1 MSVVDEL
8 LSGSTE
14 EERKRFPISTS
25 VVDEI
30 LSPANAPK
38 ISIRDETI
46 IPKST
51 AAGGASALTAL
62 KAGVP
67 TDKQAAIKI
76 FAQARG
82 IPESRYRVVGDEIVY
97 QANDG
102 QYYKEIPS
110 IFTKPMT
117 AAGYYAPDVL
127 EATPDIVAGIATSP
141 MLLTGPAGVAGSAA
155 ITGGVAAGTNA
166 VRQAIAGLLGDQ
178 EFSGSDVATQGL
190 ISGGMQVLPFG
201 VGKYIERNI
210 AKDIGKVNTK
220 EVADLTQKA
229 KDLGIQLTPAELTN
243 LPSLKSQQKVLG
255 NIVESADTL
264 GDFYLKRYKEQ
275 IQPEVN
281 KFLSKISKVDDPMT
295 AGYRGQSALKDRLV
309 ELEKAREEGSA
320 PLYRAAFERSVP
332 VDVAPI
338 VKDIDA
344 MLKIA
349 KGNELKALQRIK
361 ANLYREKPS
370 FNAQGDE
377 VMVKAF
383 EDRLPAL
390 QRAKFDID
398 QMFKEESFSSM
409 DKVIQSEVT
418 NIKNRLVQSMG
429 KDNPMYLEANKAF
442 EELSQPL
449 NIFAESRAGQSLTAI
464 SKDNL
469 NDLANRLFDSGR
481 ASPQTIRYT
490 RKQIQAVSPEAWN
503 DVTRA
508 YLQTQWEKAMK
519 PRIGSKE
526 PRIDAGAD
534 WKAMILGD
542 SKSQKALLEALGAQQ
557 FQALNNLAQV
567 LEAAARVKKLGSD
580 TAFNQRAL
588 KEMEDNA
595 PSALAAFARVT
606 GGVISPQKYGQF
618 FRDWATERAFANN
631 AEQLA
636 NVITSKDGMNRLR
649 ELRKMSPTTPKFI
662 SGLAQLAADY
672 GMIGSTLQE
681 D

>member
-30 LSPANAPK
+30 LSPATAPK

-110 IFTKPMT
+110 VFTKPMT

-127 EATPDIVAGIATSP
+127 EAAPDIAAGIATSP
-141 MLLTGPAGVAGSAA
+141 MLLTGPLGVAGSAA

-166 VRQAIAGLLGDQ
+166 IRQSLAGLLGDQ
-178 EFSGSDVATQGL
+178 EFSGADVTKQGL
-190 ISGGMQVLPFG
+190 ISGGMQLLPFG
-201 VGKYIERNI
+201 VGKFLEKNL
-210 AKDIGKVNTK
+210 AKDIGKISTT

-275 IQPEVN
+275 VQPAVN
-281 KFLSKISKVDDPMT
+281 KFLSSVSKVDDPMT
-295 AGYRGQSALKDRLV
+295 AGYRGQQALKDRIV
-309 ELEKAREEGSA
+309 QLEQAREEGSA

-409 DKVIQSEVT
+409 DKVIQGEVT

-449 NIFAESRAGQSLTAI
+449 NIFAERRAGQSLTAV

-469 NDLANRLFDSGR
+469 NDLANRLFNN
-481 ASPQTIRYT
+481 ASPQTVRYT
-490 RKQIQAVSPEAWN
+490 RQQIQAVSPEAWN

-519 PRIGSKE
+519 PRIGAKE

-534 WKAMILGD
+534 WKTMLMGD
-542 SKSQKALLEALGAQQ
+542 SKSQKALLEALGPQQ
-557 FQALNNLAQV
+557 FQALSNLTQV
-567 LEAAARVKKLGSD
+567 LEAAGRVKKLGSD

-595 PSALAAFARVT
+595 PSALAAFAKVT
-606 GGVISPQKYGQF
+606 GGILTPQKYGQF
-618 FRDWATERAFANN
+618 FRDWATERAFTNN

>member
-30 LSPANAPK
+30 LSPATAPK

-110 IFTKPMT
+110 VFTKPMT

-127 EATPDIVAGIATSP
+127 EAAPDIAAGIATSP
-141 MLLTGPAGVAGSAA
+141 MLLAGPAGVAGSAL

-166 VRQAIAGLLGDQ
+166 LRQSIAGLLGDQ
-178 EFSGSDVATQGL
+178 EFSGADVAKQGL
-190 ISGGMQVLPFG
+190 ISGGMQVIPFG
-201 VGKYIERNI
+201 VGKYLERNI

-275 IQPEVN
+275 VQPAVN
-281 KFLSKISKVDDPMT
+281 KFLSSISKVDDPMT
-295 AGYRGQSALKDRLV
+295 AGYRGQQALKDRIV
-309 ELEKAREEGSA
+309 QLEQAREEGSA

-349 KGNELKALQRIK
+349 KGDELKALQRIK
-361 ANLYREKPS
+361 NNLYREKPS

-377 VMVKAF
+377 VMVKTF

-398 QMFKEESFSSM
+398 KMFKEESFSSM

-449 NIFAESRAGQSLTAI
+449 NIFAERRAGQSLTAV

-469 NDLANRLFDSGR
+469 NDLANRLFNN
-481 ASPQTIRYT
+481 ASPQTVRYT
-490 RKQIQAVSPEAWN
+490 RQQIQAVSPEAWN

-519 PRIGSKE
+519 PRIGAKE

-534 WKAMILGD
+534 WKVMLMGD
-542 SKSQKALLEALGAQQ
+542 SKSQKALLEALGPQQ
-557 FQALNNLAQV
+557 FQALSNLTQV
-567 LEAAARVKKLGSD
+567 LEAAGRVKKLGSD

-595 PSALAAFARVT
+595 PSALAAFAKVT
-606 GGVISPQKYGQF
+606 GGVLTPQKYGQF
-618 FRDWATERAFANN
+618 FRDWATERAFTNN

>member
-76 FAQARG
+76 FAEARG

-110 IFTKPMT
+110 VFTKPMT

-127 EATPDIVAGIATSP
+127 EAAPDIAAGIATSP
-141 MLLTGPAGVAGSAA
+141 MLLAGPAGVAGSAL

-166 VRQAIAGLLGDQ
+166 LRQGIAGLLGDQ
-178 EFSGSDVATQGL
+178 EFSGADVAKQGL

-201 VGKYIERNI
+201 VGKYLERNI

-264 GDFYLKRYKEQ
+264 GDFYLQRYKEQ
-275 IQPEVN
+275 VQPAVN
-281 KFLSKISKVDDPMT
+281 KFLSSVSKVDDPMT
-295 AGYRGQSALKDRLV
+295 AGFRGQKALKDRV
-309 ELEKAREEGSA
+309 VQLEQAREEGSA

-349 KGNELKALQRIK
+349 KGDELKALQRIK
-361 ANLYREKPS
+361 NNLYREKPS

-377 VMVKAF
+377 VMVKTF

-398 QMFKEESFSSM
+398 KMFKEESFSSM
-409 DKVIQSEVT
+409 DNVIQGEVT
-418 NIKNRLVQSMG
+418 NIKNRLIQSMG

-449 NIFAESRAGQSLTAI
+449 NAFAERRAGQSLTAV

-469 NDLANRLFDSGR
+469 NDLATRLFNN
-481 ASPQTIRYT
+481 ASPQTVRYT
-490 RKQIQAVSPEAWN
+490 RQQIQAVSPEAWN

-519 PRIGSKE
+519 PRIGAKE

-534 WKAMILGD
+534 WKTMILGD

-557 FQALNNLAQV
+557 FQALNNLTQV
-567 LEAAARVKKLGSD
+567 LEAAGRVKKLGSD

-606 GGVISPQKYGQF
+606 GGVLTPQKYGQF
-618 FRDWATERAFANN
+618 FRDWATERAFTNN

>member
-30 LSPANAPK
+30 LSPATAPK

-110 IFTKPMT
+110 VFTKPMT

-127 EATPDIVAGIATSP
+127 EAAPDIAAGIATSP
-141 MLLTGPAGVAGSAA
+141 MLLTGPLGVAGSAA

-166 VRQAIAGLLGDQ
+166 IRQSLAGLLGDQ
-178 EFSGSDVATQGL
+178 EFSGADVTKQGL
-190 ISGGMQVLPFG
+190 ISGGMQLLPFG
-201 VGKYIERNI
+201 VGKFLEKNL
-210 AKDIGKVNTK
+210 AKDIGKISTT

-275 IQPEVN
+275 VQPAVN
-281 KFLSKISKVDDPMT
+281 KFLSSVSKVDDPMT
-295 AGYRGQSALKDRLV
+295 AGYRGQQALKDRIV
-309 ELEKAREEGSA
+309 QLEQAREEGSA

-349 KGNELKALQRIK
+349 KGDELKALQRIK
-361 ANLYREKPS
+361 NNLYREKPS

-377 VMVKAF
+377 VMVKTF

-398 QMFKEESFSSM
+398 KMFKEESFSSM
-409 DKVIQSEVT
+409 DKVIQGEVT

-429 KDNPMYLEANKAF
+429 KDNPMYLEANARF

-449 NIFAESRAGQSLTAI
+449 NIFAERRAGQSLTTV

-469 NDLANRLFDSGR
+469 NDLANRLFNN
-481 ASPQTIRYT
+481 ASPQTVRYT
-490 RKQIQAVSPEAWN
+490 KQQIQAVRPEAWN

-519 PRIGSKE
+519 PRIGAKE

-534 WKAMILGD
+534 WKTMLMGD

-557 FQALNNLAQV
+557 FQALSNLTQV
-567 LEAAARVKKLGSD
+567 LEAAGRVKKLGSD

-595 PSALAAFARVT
+595 PSALAAFAKVT
-606 GGVISPQKYGQF
+606 GGILTPQKYGQF
-618 FRDWATERAFANN
+618 FRDWATERAFTNN

>member
-30 LSPANAPK
+30 LSPATAPK
-38 ISIRDETI
+38 IFIRDETI

-127 EATPDIVAGIATSP
+127 EAAPDIAAGIVTSP
-141 MLLTGPAGVAGSAA
+141 MLLTGPLGVAGSAA

-166 VRQAIAGLLGDQ
+166 IRQSLAGLLGDQ
-178 EFSGSDVATQGL
+178 EFSGADVTKQGL
-190 ISGGMQVLPFG
+190 ISGGMQLLPFG
-201 VGKYIERNI
+201 VGKFLEKNL
-210 AKDIGKVNTK
+210 AKDIGKISTT

-275 IQPEVN
+275 VQPAVN
-281 KFLSKISKVDDPMT
+281 KFLSSISKVDDPMT
-295 AGYRGQSALKDRLV
+295 AGYRGQQALKDRIV
-309 ELEKAREEGSA
+309 QLEQAREEGSA

-349 KGNELKALQRIK
+349 KGDELKALQRIK
-361 ANLYREKPS
+361 NNLYREKPS

-377 VMVKAF
+377 VMVKTF

-398 QMFKEESFSSM
+398 KMFKEESFSSM
-409 DKVIQSEVT
+409 DKVIQGEVT

-429 KDNPMYLEANKAF
+429 KDNPMYLEANARF

-449 NIFAESRAGQSLTAI
+449 NIFAERRAGQSLTAV

-469 NDLANRLFDSGR
+469 NDLANRLFNN
-481 ASPQTIRYT
+481 ASPQTVRYT
-490 RKQIQAVSPEAWN
+490 RQQIQAVSPEAWN

-519 PRIGSKE
+519 PRIGAKE

-534 WKAMILGD
+534 WKTMLMGD

-557 FQALNNLAQV
+557 FQALSNLTQV
-567 LEAAARVKKLGSD
+567 LEAAGRVKKLGSD

-595 PSALAAFARVT
+595 PSALAAFAKVT
-606 GGVISPQKYGQF
+606 GGILTPQKYGQF
-618 FRDWATERAFANN
+618 FRDWATERAFTNN

>member
-30 LSPANAPK
+30 LSPATAPK

-76 FAQARG
+76 FAEARG

-110 IFTKPMT
+110 VFTKPMT

-141 MLLTGPAGVAGSAA
+141 MLLAGPLGVAGSAA

-166 VRQAIAGLLGDQ
+166 IRQSLAGLLGDQ
-178 EFSGSDVATQGL
+178 EFSGTDVAKQGL

-201 VGKYIERNI
+201 VGKYLERNI
-210 AKDIGKVNTK
+210 AKDIGKVSST

-264 GDFYLKRYKEQ
+264 GDFYLQRYKEQ
-275 IQPEVN
+275 VQPAVN
-281 KFLSKISKVDDPMT
+281 KFLSSISKVDDPMT
-295 AGYRGQSALKDRLV
+295 AGYRGQQALKDRV
-309 ELEKAREEGSA
+309 VQLEKAREEGSE

-332 VDVAPI
+332 VDVSSI

-349 KGNELKALQRIK
+349 KGDELKALQRIK
-361 ANLYREKPS
+361 NNLYREKPS

-377 VMVKAF
+377 VMVKTF

-398 QMFKEESFSSM
+398 KMFKEESFSSM
-409 DKVIQSEVT
+409 DKVIQGEVT

-449 NIFAESRAGQSLTAI
+449 NIFAERRAGQSLTAV

-469 NDLANRLFDSGR
+469 NDLANRLFNN
-481 ASPQTIRYT
+481 ASPQTVRYT
-490 RKQIQAVSPEAWN
+490 RQQIQAVSPEAWN

-519 PRIGSKE
+519 PRIGAKE

-534 WKAMILGD
+534 WKTMLMGD

-557 FQALNNLAQV
+557 FQALSNLTQV
-567 LEAAARVKKLGSD
+567 LEAAGRVKKLGSD

-595 PSALAAFARVT
+595 PSALAAFAKVT
-606 GGVISPQKYGQF
+606 GGILTPQKYGQF
-618 FRDWATERAFANN
+618 FRDWATERAFTNN

>member
-25 VVDEI
+25 IVDEI

-51 AAGGASALTAL
+51 AAGGATALTAL

-76 FAQARG
+76 FAEARG

-110 IFTKPMT
+110 VFTKPMT

-127 EATPDIVAGIATSP
+127 EAAPDIAAGIATSP
-141 MLLTGPAGVAGSAA
+141 MLLAGPAGVATSAG
-155 ITGGVAAGTNA
+155 ITGAVAAGSNA
-166 VRQAIAGLLGDQ
+166 ARQYLAGLLGDQ
-178 EFSGSDVATQGL
+178 EFSGADVAKQGL

-201 VGKYIERNI
+201 VGKYLERNI

-229 KDLGIQLTPAELTN
+229 KNLGIQLTPAELTN

-264 GDFYLKRYKEQ
+264 GDFYLQRYKEQ
-275 IQPEVN
+275 VQPAVN
-281 KFLSKISKVDDPMT
+281 KFLSTISKVDDPMT
-295 AGYRGQSALKDRLV
+295 AGYRGQSALKDRV
-309 ELEKAREEGSA
+309 VQLEQAREEGSA

-338 VKDIDA
+338 IKDIDA

-429 KDNPMYLEANKAF
+429 KDNPMYLEANARF

-449 NIFAESRAGQSLTAI
+449 NIFAERRAGQSLTAV

-469 NDLANRLFDSGR
+469 NDLANRLFNN
-481 ASPQTIRYT
+481 ASPQTVRYT
-490 RKQIQAVSPEAWN
+490 RQQIQAVSPEAWN

-519 PRIGSKE
+519 PRIGAKE

-542 SKSQKALLEALGAQQ
+542 SKSQKALLEALGPQQ
-557 FQALNNLAQV
+557 FQALNNLTQV

-588 KEMEDNA
+588 KEMEENA
-595 PSALAAFARVT
+595 PSALAAFAQVT
-606 GGVISPQKYGQF
+606 GSAITPLKYGEF
-618 FRDWATERAFANN
+618 FKNWATARAFSAN

>member
-76 FAQARG
+76 FAEARG

-110 IFTKPMT
+110 VFTKPMT

-141 MLLTGPAGVAGSAA
+141 MLLAGPAGVAGSAL

-166 VRQAIAGLLGDQ
+166 LRQSIAGLLSDQ

-190 ISGGMQVLPFG
+190 ISGGMQLLPFG
-201 VGKYIERNI
+201 VGKILEKNL
-210 AKDIGKVNTK
+210 AKDIGKINTK

-264 GDFYLKRYKEQ
+264 GDFYLQRYKEQ
-275 IQPEVN
+275 VQPAVN
-281 KFLSKISKVDDPMT
+281 KFLSTISKVDDPMT
-295 AGYRGQSALKDRLV
+295 AGYRGQKALKDRIV
-309 ELEKAREEGSA
+309 QLEQAREEGSA

-349 KGNELKALQRIK
+349 KGDELKALQRIK
-361 ANLYREKPS
+361 NNLYREKPS

-377 VMVKAF
+377 VMVKTF

-398 QMFKEESFSSM
+398 KMFKEESFSSM

-449 NIFAESRAGQSLTAI
+449 NIFAERRAGQSLTAV

-469 NDLANRLFDSGR
+469 NDLATRLFNN
-481 ASPQTIRYT
+481 ASPQTVRYT
-490 RKQIQAVSPEAWN
+490 RQQIQAVSPEAWN

-519 PRIGSKE
+519 PRIGAKE

-534 WKAMILGD
+534 WKSMILGD
-542 SKSQKALLEALGAQQ
+542 SKSQKALLEALGPQQ
-557 FQALNNLAQV
+557 FQALNNLTQV

-588 KEMEDNA
+588 KEMEENA
-595 PSALAAFARVT
+595 PSALAAFAQVT
-606 GGVISPQKYGQF
+606 GSAMTPLKYGEF
-618 FRDWATERAFANN
+618 FKNWATERAFSAN

>member
-25 VVDEI
+25 VVDEL
-30 LSPANAPK
+30 LSPATAPK

-76 FAQARG
+76 FAEARG

-127 EATPDIVAGIATSP
+127 EAAPDIAAGIATSP
-141 MLLTGPAGVAGSAA
+141 MLLAGPAGVAGSAL

-166 VRQAIAGLLGDQ
+166 LRQGIAGLLGDQ
-178 EFSGSDVATQGL
+178 EFSGTDVAKQGL
-190 ISGGMQVLPFG
+190 ISGGMQLLPFG
-201 VGKYIERNI
+201 VGKILEKNL
-210 AKDIGKVNTK
+210 AKDIGKINTK

-264 GDFYLKRYKEQ
+264 GDFYLQRYKEQ
-275 IQPEVN
+275 VQPAVN
-281 KFLSKISKVDDPMT
+281 KFLSTISKVDDPMT
-295 AGYRGQSALKDRLV
+295 AGYRGQKALKDRIV
-309 ELEKAREEGSA
+309 QLEQAREEGSA

-349 KGNELKALQRIK
+349 KGDELKALQRIK
-361 ANLYREKPS
+361 NNLYREKPS

-377 VMVKAF
+377 VMVKTF

-398 QMFKEESFSSM
+398 KMFKEESFSSM

-449 NIFAESRAGQSLTAI
+449 NIFAERRAGQSLTAV

-469 NDLANRLFDSGR
+469 NDLATRLFNN
-481 ASPQTIRYT
+481 ASPQTVRYT
-490 RKQIQAVSPEAWN
+490 RQQIQAVSPEAWN

-519 PRIGSKE
+519 PRIGAKE

-542 SKSQKALLEALGAQQ
+542 SKSQKALLEALGPQQ
-557 FQALNNLAQV
+557 FQALNNLTQV

-595 PSALAAFARVT
+595 PSALAAFAQVT
-606 GGVISPQKYGQF
+606 GSAMTPLKYGEF
-618 FRDWATERAFANN
+618 FKNWATERAFSAN

>member
-30 LSPANAPK
+30 LSPATAPK

-76 FAQARG
+76 FAEARG

-110 IFTKPMT
+110 VFTKPMT

-127 EATPDIVAGIATSP
+127 EAAPDIAAGIATSP
-141 MLLTGPAGVAGSAA
+141 MLLAGPAGVAGSAL

-166 VRQAIAGLLGDQ
+166 LRQSIAGLLGDQ
-178 EFSGSDVATQGL
+178 EFSGADVAKQGL
-190 ISGGMQVLPFG
+190 ISGGMQLLPYG
-201 VGKYIERNI
+201 VGKFLEKNL
-210 AKDIGKVNTK
+210 AKDIGKISTT

-275 IQPEVN
+275 VQPAVN
-281 KFLSKISKVDDPMT
+281 KFLSSISKVDDPMT
-295 AGYRGQSALKDRLV
+295 AGYRGQQALKDRIV
-309 ELEKAREEGSA
+309 QLEQAREEGSA

-349 KGNELKALQRIK
+349 KGDELKALQRIK
-361 ANLYREKPS
+361 NNLYREKPS

-377 VMVKAF
+377 VMVKTF

-398 QMFKEESFSSM
+398 KMFKEESFSSM

-449 NIFAESRAGQSLTAI
+449 NIFAERRAGQSLTAV

-469 NDLANRLFDSGR
+469 NDLANRLFNN
-481 ASPQTIRYT
+481 ASPQTVRYT
-490 RKQIQAVSPEAWN
+490 RQQIQAVSPEAWN

-519 PRIGSKE
+519 PRIGAKE

-542 SKSQKALLEALGAQQ
+542 SKSQKALLEALGPQQ
-557 FQALNNLAQV
+557 FQALNNLTQV

-588 KEMEDNA
+588 KEMEENA
-595 PSALAAFARVT
+595 PSALAAFAQVT
-606 GGVISPQKYGQF
+606 GSAMTPLKYGEF
-618 FRDWATERAFANN
+618 FKNWATERAFSAN

>member
-25 VVDEI
+25 IVDEI

-38 ISIRDETI
+38 ISIRDATI

-67 TDKQAAIKI
+67 TDQKAAIKI
-76 FAQARG
+76 FAEARG

-110 IFTKPMT
+110 VFTKPMT

-127 EATPDIVAGIATSP
+127 EAAPDIAAGIATSP
-141 MLLTGPAGVAGSAA
+141 MLLAGPAGVAGSAG
-155 ITGGVAAGTNA
+155 ITGAVAAGTNA
-166 VRQAIAGLLGDQ
+166 LRQGIAGLLGDQ
-178 EFSGSDVATQGL
+178 EFSGADVAKQGL

-201 VGKYIERNI
+201 VGKYLERNI

-220 EVADLTQKA
+220 EVIDLTQKA
-229 KDLGIQLTPAELTN
+229 KNLGIQLTPAELTN

-264 GDFYLKRYKEQ
+264 GDFYLQRYKEQ
-275 IQPEVN
+275 VQPAVN

-295 AGYRGQSALKDRLV
+295 AGYRGQQALKDRV
-309 ELEKAREEGSA
+309 VQLEKAREEGSA

-349 KGNELKALQRIK
+349 KGDELKALQRIK
-361 ANLYREKPS
+361 SNLYREKPS

-398 QMFKEESFSSM
+398 KMFKEESFSSM
-409 DKVIQSEVT
+409 DNVIQGEVT
-418 NIKNRLVQSMG
+418 NIKNRLIQSMG

-442 EELSQPL
+442 EELSKPL
-449 NIFAESRAGQSLTAI
+449 NDFAERRAGQSLTAI

-469 NDLANRLFDSGR
+469 NDLATRLFNN
-481 ASPQTIRYT
+481 ASPQTVRYT
-490 RKQIQAVSPEAWN
+490 RQQIQAVSPEAWN

-519 PRIGSKE
+519 PRIGAKE

-534 WKAMILGD
+534 WKVMLMGD

-557 FQALNNLAQV
+557 FQALSNLTQV
-567 LEAAARVKKLGSD
+567 LEAAGRVKKLGSD

-595 PSALAAFARVT
+595 PSALAAFAKVT
-606 GGVISPQKYGQF
+606 GGVLTPQKYGQF
-618 FRDWATERAFANN
+618 FRDWATERAFTNN

>member
-8 LSGSTE
+8 LSGSTD
-14 EERKRFPISTS
+14 EERKRFPLSTS

-46 IPKST
+46 IPRST
-51 AAGGASALTAL
+51 AAGGAGALTAL

-76 FAQARG
+76 FAEARG
-82 IPESRYRVVGDEIVY
+82 IPENRYRVVGDDIVY

-110 IFTKPMT
+110 VFTKPMT
-117 AAGYYAPDVL
+117 AAAYYAPDVL
-127 EATPDIVAGIATSP
+127 EAAPDIAAGIATSP
-141 MLLTGPAGVAGSAA
+141 MLMAGPLGVAGSTA
-155 ITGGVAAGTNA
+155 ITGSVAATSNA
-166 VRQAIAGLLGDQ
+166 ARQYLAGLLGDQ
-178 EFSGSDVATQGL
+178 EFSGADVAKQGL

-201 VGKYIERNI
+201 VGKYLERNI

-229 KDLGIQLTPAELTN
+229 KDLGIQLTPAEMTN

-264 GDFYLKRYKEQ
+264 GDFYLNRYKDQ
-275 IQPEVN
+275 VQPAVN
-281 KFLSKISKVDDPMT
+281 KFLTSISKVDDPMT
-295 AGYRGQSALKDRLV
+295 AGFRGQKALKDRV
-309 ELEKAREEGSA
+309 VQLEQAREEGSA

-349 KGNELKALQRIK
+349 KGDELKTLQRIK
-361 ANLYREKPS
+361 NNLYREKPS
-370 FNAQGDE
+370 FDAQGNE
-377 VMVKAF
+377 TMVKTF

-398 QMFKEESFSSM
+398 KMIKDESFSSM
-409 DKVIQSEVT
+409 DKVIKSEVT
-418 NIKNRLVQSMG
+418 NIQDRLIQAMG
-429 KDNPMYLEANKAF
+429 KDNPMYLEANARF
-442 EELSQPL
+442 QELSQPL
-449 NIFAESRAGQSLTAI
+449 NIFAERRAGQSLTAV

-469 NDLANRLFDSGR
+469 NDLANRLFNN
-481 ASPQTIRYT
+481 ASPQTVRYT
-490 RKQIQAVSPEAWN
+490 RQQIQAVSPEAWN

-519 PRIGSKE
+519 PRMGAKE

-534 WKAMILGD
+534 WKTMLMGD
-542 SKSQKALLEALGAQQ
+542 TKSQKALLEALGPQQ
-557 FQALNNLAQV
+557 FQALSNLTQV
-567 LEAAARVKKLGSD
+567 LEAAGRVKKLGSD

-595 PSALAAFARVT
+595 PSALAAFAQVT
-606 GGVISPQKYGQF
+606 GGLLTPQKYGQF
-618 FRDWATERAFANN
+618 FRDWATERAFAKN

>member
-30 LSPANAPK
+30 LSSAIAPK

-110 IFTKPMT
+110 VFTKPMT

-127 EATPDIVAGIATSP
+127 EATPDIVTGIATSP
-141 MLLTGPAGVAGSAA
+141 MLLTGPLGVAGSAA

-178 EFSGSDVATQGL
+178 EFSGADVAKQGL

-201 VGKYIERNI
+201 VGKYLERNI

-229 KDLGIQLTPAELTN
+229 KALGIQLTPAELTN

-281 KFLSKISKVDDPMT
+281 KFLSKISRVDDPMT
-295 AGYRGQSALKDRLV
+295 AGYRGQQALKDRIV
-309 ELEKAREEGSA
+309 QLEQAREEGSA

-349 KGNELKALQRIK
+349 KGDELKALQRIK
-361 ANLYREKPS
+361 NNLYREKPS

-377 VMVKAF
+377 VMVKTF

-398 QMFKEESFSSM
+398 KMFKEESFSSM
-409 DKVIQSEVT
+409 DKVIQGEVT

-429 KDNPMYLEANKAF
+429 KDNPMYLEANARF
-442 EELSQPL
+442 EELSKPL
-449 NIFAESRAGQSLTAI
+449 NEFAERRAGQSLTAV

-469 NDLANRLFDSGR
+469 NDLANRLFNN
-481 ASPQTIRYT
+481 ASPQTVRYT
-490 RKQIQAVSPEAWN
+490 RQQIQAVSPEAWN

-519 PRIGSKE
+519 PRIGAKE

-534 WKAMILGD
+534 WKTMLMGD
-542 SKSQKALLEALGAQQ
+542 SKSQKALLEALGPQQ
-557 FQALNNLAQV
+557 FQALSNLTQV
-567 LEAAARVKKLGSD
+567 LEAAGRVKKLGSD

-595 PSALAAFARVT
+595 PSALAAFAKVT
-606 GGVISPQKYGQF
+606 GGILSPQKYGQF

>member
-76 FAQARG
+76 FAEARG

-110 IFTKPMT
+110 VFTKPMT
-117 AAGYYAPDVL
+117 AAGYYAPDVI
-127 EATPDIVAGIATSP
+127 EAAPDIAAGIVTSP
-141 MLLTGPAGVAGSAA
+141 MLLAGPAGVAGSAV

-166 VRQAIAGLLGDQ
+166 VRQAIAGLLGGQ
-178 EFSGSDVATQGL
+178 EFSGADVAKQGL

-201 VGKYIERNI
+201 VGKYLEKNL

-264 GDFYLKRYKEQ
+264 GDFYLQRYKEQ
-275 IQPEVN
+275 VQPAVN
-281 KFLSKISKVDDPMT
+281 NFLNKISKVDDPMT
-295 AGYRGQSALKDRLV
+295 AGYRGQQALKDRV
-309 ELEKAREEGSA
+309 VQLEKAREEGSA

-332 VDVAPI
+332 VDISSI

-349 KGNELKALQRIK
+349 KGDELKALQRIK
-361 ANLYREKPS
+361 NNLYREKPS

-377 VMVKAF
+377 VMVKTF

-398 QMFKEESFSSM
+398 KMFKEESFSSM
-409 DKVIQSEVT
+409 DNVIQGEVT

-449 NIFAESRAGQSLTAI
+449 NAFAERRAGQSLTAV

-469 NDLANRLFDSGR
+469 NDLATRLFNN

-490 RKQIQAVSPEAWN
+490 RQQIQAVSPEAWN

-519 PRIGSKE
+519 PRIGAKE

-534 WKAMILGD
+534 WKTMLLGD
-542 SKSQKALLEALGAQQ
+542 TNSQKSLLEALGPQQ
-557 FQALNNLAQV
+557 FQALSNLTQV
-567 LEAAARVKKLGSD
+567 LEAAGRVKKLGSD

-606 GGVISPQKYGQF
+606 GGVLTPQKYGQF
-618 FRDWATERAFANN
+618 FRDWATERAFSKN

>member
-30 LSPANAPK
+30 LSPATAPK

-110 IFTKPMT
+110 VFTKPMT

-127 EATPDIVAGIATSP
+127 EAAPDIAAGIVTSP
-141 MLLTGPAGVAGSAA
+141 MLLTGPLGVAGSAA

-178 EFSGSDVATQGL
+178 EFSGTDVAKQGL
-190 ISGGMQVLPFG
+190 ISGGMQVIPFG
-201 VGKYIERNI
+201 VGKYLERNI

-275 IQPEVN
+275 VQPAVN
-281 KFLSKISKVDDPMT
+281 KFLSSVSKVDDPMT
-295 AGYRGQSALKDRLV
+295 AGYRGQQALKDRIV
-309 ELEKAREEGSA
+309 QLEQAREEGSA

-349 KGNELKALQRIK
+349 KGDELKALQRIK
-361 ANLYREKPS
+361 NNLYREKPS

-377 VMVKAF
+377 VMVKTF

-398 QMFKEESFSSM
+398 KMFKEESFSSM

-449 NIFAESRAGQSLTAI
+449 NIFAERRAGQSLTAV

-469 NDLANRLFDSGR
+469 NDLANRLFNN
-481 ASPQTIRYT
+481 ASPQTVRYT
-490 RKQIQAVSPEAWN
+490 RQQIQAVSPEAWN

-519 PRIGSKE
+519 PRIGAKE

-534 WKAMILGD
+534 WKVMLMGD
-542 SKSQKALLEALGAQQ
+542 SKSQKALLEALGPQQ
-557 FQALNNLAQV
+557 FQALSNLTQV
-567 LEAAARVKKLGSD
+567 LEAAGRVKKLGSD

-595 PSALAAFARVT
+595 PSALAAFAKVT
-606 GGVISPQKYGQF
+606 GGVLTPQKYGQF
-618 FRDWATERAFANN
+618 FRDWATERAFTNN

>member
-30 LSPANAPK
+30 LSPATAPK

-110 IFTKPMT
+110 VFTKPMT

-127 EATPDIVAGIATSP
+127 EAAPDIAAGIATSP
-141 MLLTGPAGVAGSAA
+141 MLLTGPLGVAGSAA

-166 VRQAIAGLLGDQ
+166 IRQSLAGLLGDQ
-178 EFSGSDVATQGL
+178 EFSGADVATQGL

-201 VGKYIERNI
+201 VGKILEKNL
-210 AKDIGKVNTK
+210 AKDIGKINTK

-275 IQPEVN
+275 VQPAVN
-281 KFLSKISKVDDPMT
+281 KFLSSISKVDDPMT
-295 AGYRGQSALKDRLV
+295 AGYRGQSALKDRIV
-309 ELEKAREEGSA
+309 QLEQAREEGSA

-349 KGNELKALQRIK
+349 KGDELKALQRIK
-361 ANLYREKPS
+361 NNLYREKPS

-377 VMVKAF
+377 VMVKTF

-398 QMFKEESFSSM
+398 KMFKEESFSSM
-409 DKVIQSEVT
+409 DKVIQGEVT

-429 KDNPMYLEANKAF
+429 KDNPMYLEANARF

-449 NIFAESRAGQSLTAI
+449 NIFAERRAGQSLTAV

-469 NDLANRLFDSGR
+469 NDLANRLFNN
-481 ASPQTIRYT
+481 ASPQTVRYT
-490 RKQIQAVSPEAWN
+490 RQQIQAVSPEAWN

-519 PRIGSKE
+519 PRIGAKE

-534 WKAMILGD
+534 WKTMLMGD

-557 FQALNNLAQV
+557 FQALSNLTQV
-567 LEAAARVKKLGSD
+567 LEAAGRVKKLGSD

-595 PSALAAFARVT
+595 PSALAAFAKVT
-606 GGVISPQKYGQF
+606 GGILTPQKYGQF
-618 FRDWATERAFANN
+618 FRDWATERAFTNN

>member
-1 MSVVDEL
+1 
-8 LSGSTE
+8 
-14 EERKRFPISTS
+14 
-25 VVDEI
+25 
-30 LSPANAPK
+30 
-38 ISIRDETI
+38 
-46 IPKST
+46 
-51 AAGGASALTAL
+51 
-62 KAGVP
+62 
-67 TDKQAAIKI
+67 
-76 FAQARG
+76 
-82 IPESRYRVVGDEIVY
+82 
-97 QANDG
+97 
-102 QYYKEIPS
+102 
-110 IFTKPMT
+110 MT

-127 EATPDIVAGIATSP
+127 EAAPDIAAGIVTSP
-141 MLLTGPAGVAGSAA
+141 MLLTGPLGVAGSAA

-178 EFSGSDVATQGL
+178 EFSGTDVAKQGL
-190 ISGGMQVLPFG
+190 ISGGMQVIPFG
-201 VGKYIERNI
+201 VGKYLERNI

-275 IQPEVN
+275 VQPAVN
-281 KFLSKISKVDDPMT
+281 KFLSSVSKVDDPMT
-295 AGYRGQSALKDRLV
+295 AGYRGQQALKDRIV
-309 ELEKAREEGSA
+309 QLEQAREEGSA

-349 KGNELKALQRIK
+349 KGDELKALQRIK
-361 ANLYREKPS
+361 NNLYREKPS

-377 VMVKAF
+377 VMVKTF

-398 QMFKEESFSSM
+398 KMFKEESFSSM

-449 NIFAESRAGQSLTAI
+449 NIFAERRAGQSLTAV

-469 NDLANRLFDSGR
+469 NDLANRLFNN
-481 ASPQTIRYT
+481 ASPQTVRYT
-490 RKQIQAVSPEAWN
+490 RQQIQAVSPEAWN

-519 PRIGSKE
+519 PRIGAKE

-534 WKAMILGD
+534 WKVMLMGD
-542 SKSQKALLEALGAQQ
+542 SKSQKALLEALGPQQ
-557 FQALNNLAQV
+557 FQALSNLTQV
-567 LEAAARVKKLGSD
+567 LEAAGRVKKLGSD

-595 PSALAAFARVT
+595 PSALAAFAKVT
-606 GGVISPQKYGQF
+606 GGVLTPQKYGQF
-618 FRDWATERAFANN
+618 FRDWATERAFTNN

>member
-51 AAGGASALTAL
+51 AAGGAGALTAL

-76 FAQARG
+76 FAEARG

-127 EATPDIVAGIATSP
+127 EAAPDIAAGIATSP
-141 MLLTGPAGVAGSAA
+141 MLLAGPVGVAGSTL

-166 VRQAIAGLLGDQ
+166 LRQGIAGLLGDQ
-178 EFSGSDVATQGL
+178 EFSGTDVAKQGL
-190 ISGGMQVLPFG
+190 ISGGMQLLPFG

-349 KGNELKALQRIK
+349 KGDELKALQRIK
-361 ANLYREKPS
+361 NNLYREKPS

-398 QMFKEESFSSM
+398 KMFKEESFSSM
-409 DKVIQSEVT
+409 DKVIQGEVT

-429 KDNPMYLEANKAF
+429 KDNPMYLEANARF

-449 NIFAESRAGQSLTAI
+449 NIFAERRAGQSLTAV

-469 NDLANRLFDSGR
+469 NDLANRLFNN
-481 ASPQTIRYT
+481 ASPQTVRYT
-490 RKQIQAVSPEAWN
+490 RQQIQAVSPEAWN

-519 PRIGSKE
+519 PRIGAKE

-557 FQALNNLAQV
+557 FQALNNLTAV

-588 KEMEDNA
+588 KEMEENA
-595 PSALAAFARVT
+595 PSALAAFAQVT
-606 GGVISPQKYGQF
+606 GSAMTPLKYGEF
-618 FRDWATERAFANN
+618 FKNWATERAFSAN

>member
-30 LSPANAPK
+30 LSPATAPK

-110 IFTKPMT
+110 VFTKPMT

-127 EATPDIVAGIATSP
+127 EAAPDVAAGIATSP
-141 MLLTGPAGVAGSAA
+141 MLLAGPAGVAGSAL

-166 VRQAIAGLLGDQ
+166 LRQSIAGLLGDQ
-178 EFSGSDVATQGL
+178 EFSGADVAKQGL
-190 ISGGMQVLPFG
+190 ISGGMQLLPFG
-201 VGKYIERNI
+201 VGKFLEKNL
-210 AKDIGKVNTK
+210 AKDIGKISTT

-275 IQPEVN
+275 VQPAVN
-281 KFLSKISKVDDPMT
+281 KFLSSVSKVDDPMT
-295 AGYRGQSALKDRLV
+295 AGYRGQQALKDRV
-309 ELEKAREEGSA
+309 VQLEQAREEGSA

-349 KGNELKALQRIK
+349 KGDELKALQRIK
-361 ANLYREKPS
+361 NNLYREKPS

-377 VMVKAF
+377 VMVKTF

-398 QMFKEESFSSM
+398 KMFKEESFSSM
-409 DKVIQSEVT
+409 DNVIQGEVT

-449 NIFAESRAGQSLTAI
+449 NIFAERRAGQSLTAV

-469 NDLANRLFDSGR
+469 NDLANRLFNN

-490 RKQIQAVSPEAWN
+490 RQQIQAVSPEAWN

-519 PRIGSKE
+519 PRIGAKE

-557 FQALNNLAQV
+557 FQALNNLTQV

-588 KEMEDNA
+588 KEMEENA
-595 PSALAAFARVT
+595 PSALAAFAQVT
-606 GGVISPQKYGQF
+606 GSAMTPLKYGEF
-618 FRDWATERAFANN
+618 FKNWATERAFSKN

>member
-30 LSPANAPK
+30 LSPATAPK

-110 IFTKPMT
+110 VFTKPMT

-127 EATPDIVAGIATSP
+127 EAAPDIAAGIVTSP
-141 MLLTGPAGVAGSAA
+141 MLLTGPLGVAGSAA

-166 VRQAIAGLLGDQ
+166 IRQSLAGLLGDQ
-178 EFSGSDVATQGL
+178 EFSGSDVAKQGL
-190 ISGGMQVLPFG
+190 ISGGMQLLPFG
-201 VGKYIERNI
+201 VGKYLERNI
-210 AKDIGKVNTK
+210 AKDIGKVSST

-275 IQPEVN
+275 VQPAVN
-281 KFLSKISKVDDPMT
+281 KFLSSISKVDDPMT
-295 AGYRGQSALKDRLV
+295 AGYRGQQALKDRIV
-309 ELEKAREEGSA
+309 QLEQAREEGSA

-349 KGNELKALQRIK
+349 KGDELKALQRIK
-361 ANLYREKPS
+361 NNLYREKPS

-377 VMVKAF
+377 VMVKTF

-398 QMFKEESFSSM
+398 KMFKEESFSSM
-409 DKVIQSEVT
+409 DKVIQGEVT

-429 KDNPMYLEANKAF
+429 KDNPMYLEANARF

-449 NIFAESRAGQSLTAI
+449 NIFAERRAGQSLTAV

-469 NDLANRLFDSGR
+469 NDLANRLFNN
-481 ASPQTIRYT
+481 ASPQTVRYT
-490 RKQIQAVSPEAWN
+490 RQQIQAVSPEAWN

-519 PRIGSKE
+519 PRIGAKE

-557 FQALNNLAQV
+557 FQALNNLTAV
-567 LEAAARVKKLGSD
+567 LEAAGRVKKLGSD

-595 PSALAAFARVT
+595 PSALAAFAKVT
-606 GGVISPQKYGQF
+606 GGILTPQKYGQF
-618 FRDWATERAFANN
+618 FRDWATERAFTNN

>member
-8 LSGSTE
+8 LSGSAE

-30 LSPANAPK
+30 LSPSNAPK
-38 ISIRDETI
+38 LSIRDETI
-46 IPKST
+46 IPRST

-76 FAQARG
+76 FAEARG

-97 QANDG
+97 QADNG

-117 AAGYYAPDVL
+117 AAAYYAPDVL
-127 EATPDIVAGIATSP
+127 EAAPDIAAGIATSP
-141 MLLTGPAGVAGSAA
+141 MLLTGPVGVAGSAA

-166 VRQAIAGLLGDQ
+166 LRQSLAGLLGDQ
-178 EFSGSDVATQGL
+178 EFSGADVAKQGV

-201 VGKYIERNI
+201 VGKYLERNI

-264 GDFYLKRYKEQ
+264 GDFYLQRYKEQ
-275 IQPEVN
+275 VQPAVN
-281 KFLSKISKVDDPMT
+281 KFLNTISKVDDPMT
-295 AGYRGQSALKDRLV
+295 AGFRGQKALKDRLV
-309 ELEKAREEGSA
+309 ELEKARDEGSA

-332 VDVAPI
+332 VDVSSI

-349 KGNELKALQRIK
+349 KGDELRALQRIK
-361 ANLYREKPS
+361 NNLYREKPS
-370 FNAQGDE
+370 FDAQGNE
-377 VMVKAF
+377 TMVKAF

-398 QMFKEESFSSM
+398 KMFKEESFSSM
-409 DKVIQSEVT
+409 DNVIQGEVT
-418 NIKNRLVQSMG
+418 NIKNRLVQAMG

-449 NIFAESRAGQSLTAI
+449 NIFAERRAGQSLTAV

-469 NDLANRLFDSGR
+469 NDLANRLFNN
-481 ASPQTIRYT
+481 ASPQTVRYT
-490 RKQIQAVSPEAWN
+490 RQQIQAVSPEAWN

-519 PRIGSKE
+519 PRMGAKE

-534 WKAMILGD
+534 WKTMLMGD
-542 SKSQKALLEALGAQQ
+542 TKSQKALLEALGPQQ
-557 FQALNNLAQV
+557 FQALSNLTQV
-567 LEAAARVKKLGSD
+567 LDAAGRVKKLGSD

-595 PSALAAFARVT
+595 PSAVAAFAKVV
-606 GGVISPQKYGQF
+606 GGAMTPLKYGEF
-618 FRDWATERAFANN
+618 FKNWATERAFANN

>member
-14 EERKRFPISTS
+14 EERKRFPLSTS
-25 VVDEI
+25 VVDEL

-76 FAQARG
+76 FAEARG
-82 IPESRYRVVGDEIVY
+82 IPESRYRVVGDDIVY

-110 IFTKPMT
+110 VFTKPMT

-127 EATPDIVAGIATSP
+127 EAAPDIAAGIVTSP
-141 MLLTGPAGVAGSAA
+141 MLLAGPAGVATSAG
-155 ITGGVAAGTNA
+155 ITGAVAAGTNA
-166 VRQAIAGLLGDQ
+166 LRQGIAGLLGDQ
-178 EFSGSDVATQGL
+178 EFSGADVAKQGL

-201 VGKYIERNI
+201 VGKYLERNI
-210 AKDIGKVNTK
+210 AKDIGKVSST

-229 KDLGIQLTPAELTN
+229 KALGIQLTPAELTN

-264 GDFYLKRYKEQ
+264 GDFYLQRYKEQ
-275 IQPEVN
+275 VQPAVN
-281 KFLSKISKVDDPMT
+281 NFLNKISKVDDPMT
-295 AGYRGQSALKDRLV
+295 AGFRGQKALKDRV
-309 ELEKAREEGSA
+309 VQLEQAREEGSA

-349 KGNELKALQRIK
+349 KGDELKALQRIK
-361 ANLYREKPS
+361 NNLYREKPS

-377 VMVKAF
+377 VMIKTF

-398 QMFKEESFSSM
+398 KMFKEESFSSM
-409 DKVIQSEVT
+409 DNVIQGEVT

-449 NIFAESRAGQSLTAI
+449 NAFAERRAGQSLTAV

-469 NDLANRLFDSGR
+469 NDLATRLFNN
-481 ASPQTIRYT
+481 ASPQTVRYT
-490 RKQIQAVSPEAWN
+490 RQQIQAVSPEAWN

-519 PRIGSKE
+519 PRIGAKE

-542 SKSQKALLEALGAQQ
+542 SKSQKALLEALGPQQ
-557 FQALNNLAQV
+557 FQALNNLTQV

-588 KEMEDNA
+588 KEMEENA
-595 PSALAAFARVT
+595 PSALAAFAQVT
-606 GGVISPQKYGQF
+606 GSAMTPLKYGEF
-618 FRDWATERAFANN
+618 FKNWATERAFSAN

>member
-110 IFTKPMT
+110 VFTKPMT

-127 EATPDIVAGIATSP
+127 EAAPDIAAGIATSP
-141 MLLTGPAGVAGSAA
+141 MLLAGPAGVAGSTL

-166 VRQAIAGLLGDQ
+166 LRQSIAGLLGDQ
-178 EFSGSDVATQGL
+178 EFSGADVAKQGL
-190 ISGGMQVLPFG
+190 ISGGMQLLPFG
-201 VGKYIERNI
+201 VGKFLEKNL
-210 AKDIGKVNTK
+210 AKDIGKISTT

-275 IQPEVN
+275 VQPAVN
-281 KFLSKISKVDDPMT
+281 KFLASVSKVDDPMT
-295 AGYRGQSALKDRLV
+295 AGYRGQQALKDRIV
-309 ELEKAREEGSA
+309 QLEQAREEGSA

-338 VKDIDA
+338 IKDIDA

-429 KDNPMYLEANKAF
+429 KDNPMYLEANARF

-449 NIFAESRAGQSLTAI
+449 NIFAERRAGQSLTAV

-469 NDLANRLFDSGR
+469 NDLANRLFNN
-481 ASPQTIRYT
+481 ASPQTVRYT
-490 RKQIQAVSPEAWN
+490 RQQIQAVSPEAWN

-519 PRIGSKE
+519 PRIGAKE

-534 WKAMILGD
+534 WKTMLMGD
-542 SKSQKALLEALGAQQ
+542 TKSQKALLEALGAQQ
-557 FQALNNLAQV
+557 FQALSNLTQV
-567 LEAAARVKKLGSD
+567 LEAAGRVKKLGSD

-606 GGVISPQKYGQF
+606 GGVLTPQKYGQF
-618 FRDWATERAFANN
+618 FRDWATERAFTNN

>member
-30 LSPANAPK
+30 LSPANAPR

-46 IPKST
+46 IPRST

-76 FAQARG
+76 FAEARG

-110 IFTKPMT
+110 VFTKPMT

-127 EATPDIVAGIATSP
+127 EAAPDIAAGIVTSP
-141 MLLTGPAGVAGSAA
+141 MLLAGPAGVAGSAL

-166 VRQAIAGLLGDQ
+166 LRQSIAGLLSDQ

-190 ISGGMQVLPFG
+190 ISGGMQLLPFG
-201 VGKYIERNI
+201 VGKILEKNL
-210 AKDIGKVNTK
+210 AKDIGKINTK

-264 GDFYLKRYKEQ
+264 GDFYLQRYKEQ
-275 IQPEVN
+275 VQPAVN
-281 KFLSKISKVDDPMT
+281 KFLSTISKVDDPMT
-295 AGYRGQSALKDRLV
+295 AGYRGQKALKDRIV
-309 ELEKAREEGSA
+309 QLEQAREEGSA

-332 VDVAPI
+332 VDIAPI

-349 KGNELKALQRIK
+349 KGDELKALQRIK
-361 ANLYREKPS
+361 NNLYREKPS

-377 VMVKAF
+377 VMVKTF

-398 QMFKEESFSSM
+398 KMFKEESFSSM

-449 NIFAESRAGQSLTAI
+449 NIFAERRAGQSLTAV

-469 NDLANRLFDSGR
+469 NDLATRLFNN
-481 ASPQTIRYT
+481 ASPQTVRYT
-490 RKQIQAVSPEAWN
+490 RQQIQAVSPEAWN

-519 PRIGSKE
+519 PRIGAKE

-542 SKSQKALLEALGAQQ
+542 SKSQKALLEALGPQQ
-557 FQALNNLAQV
+557 FQALNNLTQV

-588 KEMEDNA
+588 KEMEENA
-595 PSALAAFARVT
+595 PSALAAFAQVT
-606 GGVISPQKYGQF
+606 GSAMTPLKYGEF
-618 FRDWATERAFANN
+618 FKNWATERAFSAN

>member
-30 LSPANAPK
+30 LSPSNAPK
-38 ISIRDETI
+38 ISIRDATI

-76 FAQARG
+76 FAEARG
-82 IPESRYRVVGDEIVY
+82 IPVDRYRVVGDEIVY

-110 IFTKPMT
+110 VFTKPMT

-127 EATPDIVAGIATSP
+127 EAAPDIAAGIATSP
-141 MLLTGPAGVAGSAA
+141 MLLGGPMGVAGSAA

-178 EFSGSDVATQGL
+178 EFSGADVAKQGL

-201 VGKYIERNI
+201 VGKILEKNL
-210 AKDIGKVNTK
+210 AKDIGKINTK

-264 GDFYLKRYKEQ
+264 GDFYLQRYKEQ
-275 IQPEVN
+275 VQPAVN
-281 KFLSKISKVDDPMT
+281 KFLNTISKVDDPMT
-295 AGYRGQSALKDRLV
+295 AGYRGQSALKDRV
-309 ELEKAREEGSA
+309 VQLEKAREEGSA

-349 KGNELKALQRIK
+349 KGDELKALQRIK
-361 ANLYREKPS
+361 NNLYREKPS

-377 VMVKAF
+377 VMVKTF

-398 QMFKEESFSSM
+398 KMFKEESFSSM
-409 DKVIQSEVT
+409 DNVIQGEVT
-418 NIKNRLVQSMG
+418 NIKNRLIQSMG

-449 NIFAESRAGQSLTAI
+449 NIFAERRAGQSLTAV

-469 NDLANRLFDSGR
+469 NDLANRLFAN
-481 ASPQTIRYT
+481 ASPQTVRYT
-490 RKQIQAVSPEAWN
+490 RQQIQAVSPEAWN

-519 PRIGSKE
+519 PRIGAKE

-542 SKSQKALLEALGAQQ
+542 TKSQKALLEALGAQQ
-557 FQALNNLAQV
+557 FQALNNLTQV

-588 KEMEDNA
+588 KEMEENA
-595 PSALAAFARVT
+595 PSALAAFAQVT
-606 GGVISPQKYGQF
+606 GSAMTPLKYGEF
-618 FRDWATERAFANN
+618 FKNWATERAFSAN

>member
-1 MSVVDEL
+1 L
-8 LSGSTE
+8 
-14 EERKRFPISTS
+14 
-25 VVDEI
+25 
-30 LSPANAPK
+30 
-38 ISIRDETI
+38 
-46 IPKST
+46 
-51 AAGGASALTAL
+51 
-62 KAGVP
+62 
-67 TDKQAAIKI
+67 
-76 FAQARG
+76 
-82 IPESRYRVVGDEIVY
+82 
-97 QANDG
+97 
-102 QYYKEIPS
+102 
-110 IFTKPMT
+110 
-117 AAGYYAPDVL
+117 
-127 EATPDIVAGIATSP
+127 
-141 MLLTGPAGVAGSAA
+141 
-155 ITGGVAAGTNA
+155 
-166 VRQAIAGLLGDQ
+166 
-178 EFSGSDVATQGL
+178 
-190 ISGGMQVLPFG
+190 
-201 VGKYIERNI
+201 
-210 AKDIGKVNTK
+210 
-220 EVADLTQKA
+220 
-229 KDLGIQLTPAELTN
+229 IQLTPAELTN

-275 IQPEVN
+275 VQPAVN
-281 KFLSKISKVDDPMT
+281 KFLSSISKVDDPMT
-295 AGYRGQSALKDRLV
+295 AGYRGQQALKDRIV
-309 ELEKAREEGSA
+309 QLEQAREEGSA

-349 KGNELKALQRIK
+349 KGDELKALQRIK
-361 ANLYREKPS
+361 NNLYREKPS

-377 VMVKAF
+377 VMVKTF

-398 QMFKEESFSSM
+398 KMFKEESFSSM
-409 DKVIQSEVT
+409 DKVIQGEVT

-449 NIFAESRAGQSLTAI
+449 NIFAERRAGQSLTAV

-469 NDLANRLFDSGR
+469 NDLANRLFNN
-481 ASPQTIRYT
+481 ASPQTVRYT
-490 RKQIQAVSPEAWN
+490 RQQIQAVSPKAWN

-519 PRIGSKE
+519 PRIGAKE

-534 WKAMILGD
+534 WKTMLMGD

-557 FQALNNLAQV
+557 FQALSNLTQV
-567 LEAAARVKKLGSD
+567 LEAAGRVKKLGSD

-595 PSALAAFARVT
+595 PSALAAFAKVT
-606 GGVISPQKYGQF
+606 GGILTPQKYGQF
-618 FRDWATERAFANN
+618 FRDWATERAFTNN

>member
-1 MSVVDEL
+1 MSIVDEL

-14 EERKRFPISTS
+14 EERKRFPVSTS

-30 LSPANAPK
+30 LSPSNAPK
-38 ISIRDETI
+38 FSIRDETI
-46 IPKST
+46 IPRST

-76 FAQARG
+76 FAAARG
-82 IPESRYRVVGDEIVY
+82 IPENRYRVVGDDIVY

-110 IFTKPMT
+110 GFTKPMT
-117 AAGYYAPDVL
+117 TAAYYAPDVL
-127 EATPDIVAGIATSP
+127 EAAPDIVAGIATSP
-141 MLLTGPAGVAGSAA
+141 MLLTGPLGVAGSTA

-166 VRQAIAGLLGDQ
+166 ARQYLAGLLGDQ
-178 EFSGSDVATQGL
+178 EFSGADVAKQGL

-201 VGKYIERNI
+201 VGKYVERNI
-210 AKDIGKVNTK
+210 ARDIGKVNTK
-220 EVADLTQKA
+220 DVADLTQKA

-264 GDFYLKRYKEQ
+264 GDFYLQRYKEQ
-275 IQPEVN
+275 VQPAVN
-281 KFLSKISKVDDPMT
+281 KFLNTISKVDDPMT
-295 AGYRGQSALKDRLV
+295 AGYRGQMALRDRV
-309 ELEKAREEGSA
+309 AQLEKARDEGSA

-349 KGNELKALQRIK
+349 KGDELKSLQRIK
-361 ANLYREKPS
+361 NNLYREKPS

-398 QMFKEESFSSM
+398 KMFKEESFSSM

-418 NIKNRLVQSMG
+418 NIKNRLVQAMG

-449 NIFAESRAGQSLTAI
+449 NIFAERRAGQSLTAV

-469 NDLANRLFDSGR
+469 NDLANRLFNN
-481 ASPQTIRYT
+481 ASPQTVRYT
-490 RKQIQAVSPEAWN
+490 RQQIQAVSPEAWN

-519 PRIGSKE
+519 PRMGAKE

-534 WKAMILGD
+534 WKIMLMGD
-542 SKSQKALLEALGAQQ
+542 SKSQKALLEALGPQQ
-557 FQALNNLAQV
+557 FQALSNLTQV
-567 LEAAARVKKLGSD
+567 LEAAGRVKKLGSD

-618 FRDWATERAFANN
+618 FRDWATERAFSKN

>member
-30 LSPANAPK
+30 LSPASVPK

-76 FAQARG
+76 FAEARG

-127 EATPDIVAGIATSP
+127 EAVPDIAAGIVTSP

-178 EFSGSDVATQGL
+178 EFSGSDVAKQGL

-201 VGKYIERNI
+201 VGKYLERNI
-210 AKDIGKVNTK
+210 AKDIGKVSTT

-229 KDLGIQLTPAELTN
+229 KNLGIQLTPAELTN

-264 GDFYLKRYKEQ
+264 GDFYLQRYKEQ
-275 IQPEVN
+275 VQPAVN
-281 KFLSKISKVDDPMT
+281 KFLSSVSKVDDPMT
-295 AGYRGQSALKDRLV
+295 AGYRGQQALKDRV
-309 ELEKAREEGSA
+309 VQLEKAREEGSA

-409 DKVIQSEVT
+409 DKVIQSEIT

-449 NIFAESRAGQSLTAI
+449 NIFAERRAGQSLTAV

-469 NDLANRLFDSGR
+469 NDLANRLFAN
-481 ASPQTIRYT
+481 ASPQTVRYT
-490 RKQIQAVSPEAWN
+490 RQQIQAVSPEAWN

-519 PRIGSKE
+519 PRIGAKE

-534 WKAMILGD
+534 WKTMLMGD
-542 SKSQKALLEALGAQQ
+542 TKSQKALLEALGPQQ
-557 FQALNNLAQV
+557 FQALSNLTQV
-567 LEAAARVKKLGSD
+567 LEAAGRVKKLGSD

>member
-1 MSVVDEL
+1 MSIVDEL

-25 VVDEI
+25 IVDEI

-38 ISIRDETI
+38 ISIRDATI

-67 TDKQAAIKI
+67 TDQKAAIKI
-76 FAQARG
+76 FAEARG

-110 IFTKPMT
+110 VFTKPMT

-127 EATPDIVAGIATSP
+127 EAAPDIAAGIATSP
-141 MLLTGPAGVAGSAA
+141 MLLAGPAGVATSAG
-155 ITGGVAAGTNA
+155 ITGAVAAGSNA
-166 VRQAIAGLLGDQ
+166 ARQYLAGLLGDQ
-178 EFSGSDVATQGL
+178 EFSCADVAKQGL

-201 VGKYIERNI
+201 VGKYLERNI

-338 VKDIDA
+338 IKDIDA

-361 ANLYREKPS
+361 NNLYREKPS

-449 NIFAESRAGQSLTAI
+449 NIFAERRAGQSLTAV

-469 NDLANRLFDSGR
+469 NDLANRLFNN
-481 ASPQTIRYT
+481 ASPQTVRYT
-490 RKQIQAVSPEAWN
+490 RQQIQAVSPEAWN

-519 PRIGSKE
+519 PRIGAKE

-557 FQALNNLAQV
+557 FQALNNLTQV
-567 LEAAARVKKLGSD
+567 LEAAGRVKKLGSD

-595 PSALAAFARVT
+595 PSALAAFAKVT
-606 GGVISPQKYGQF
+606 GGVLTPQKYGQF

>member
-25 VVDEI
+25 IVDEI

-67 TDKQAAIKI
+67 TDKQSAIKI
-76 FAQARG
+76 FAEARG

-110 IFTKPMT
+110 VFTKPMT

-127 EATPDIVAGIATSP
+127 EAAPDIAAGIATSP
-141 MLLTGPAGVAGSAA
+141 MLLAGPAGVAGSAL

-166 VRQAIAGLLGDQ
+166 LRQGIAGLLSDQ
-178 EFSGSDVATQGL
+178 EFSGADVAKQGL

-201 VGKYIERNI
+201 IGKYLERNI
-210 AKDIGKVNTK
+210 AKDIGKVSTK

-264 GDFYLKRYKEQ
+264 GDFYLQRYKEQ
-275 IQPEVN
+275 VQPAVN
-281 KFLSKISKVDDPMT
+281 NFLSKISKVDDPMT
-295 AGYRGQSALKDRLV
+295 AGFRGQKALKDRV
-309 ELEKAREEGSA
+309 VQLEQAREEGSA

-332 VDVAPI
+332 VDVSSI

-349 KGNELKALQRIK
+349 KGDELKALQRIK
-361 ANLYREKPS
+361 NNLYREKPS

-377 VMVKAF
+377 VMVKTF

-398 QMFKEESFSSM
+398 KMFKEESFSSM
-409 DKVIQSEVT
+409 DNVIQGEVT

-449 NIFAESRAGQSLTAI
+449 NAFAERRAGQSLTAV

-469 NDLANRLFDSGR
+469 NDLATRLFNN

-490 RKQIQAVSPEAWN
+490 RQQIQAVSPEAWN

-519 PRIGSKE
+519 PRIGAKE

-534 WKAMILGD
+534 WKTMLLGD
-542 SKSQKALLEALGAQQ
+542 TNSQKSLLEALGPQQ
-557 FQALNNLAQV
+557 FQALSNLTQV
-567 LEAAARVKKLGSD
+567 LEAAGRVKKLGSD

-606 GGVISPQKYGQF
+606 GGVLTPQKYGQF
-618 FRDWATERAFANN
+618 FRDWATERAFSNN

>member
-30 LSPANAPK
+30 LSPATAPK

-110 IFTKPMT
+110 VFTKPMT

-127 EATPDIVAGIATSP
+127 EAAPDIAAGIATSP
-141 MLLTGPAGVAGSAA
+141 MLLTGPFGVAGSAA

-178 EFSGSDVATQGL
+178 EFSGTDVAKQGL
-190 ISGGMQVLPFG
+190 ISGGMQVIPFG
-201 VGKYIERNI
+201 VGKYLERNI

-275 IQPEVN
+275 VQPAVN
-281 KFLSKISKVDDPMT
+281 KFLSSVSKVDDPMT
-295 AGYRGQSALKDRLV
+295 AGYRGQQALKDRIV
-309 ELEKAREEGSA
+309 QLEKAREEGSA

-349 KGNELKALQRIK
+349 KGDELKALQRIK
-361 ANLYREKPS
+361 NNLYREKPS

-377 VMVKAF
+377 VMVKTF

-398 QMFKEESFSSM
+398 KMFKEESFSSM

-429 KDNPMYLEANKAF
+429 KDNPMYLEANARF

-449 NIFAESRAGQSLTAI
+449 NIFAERRAGQSLTAV

-469 NDLANRLFDSGR
+469 NDLANRLFNN
-481 ASPQTIRYT
+481 ASPQTVRYT
-490 RKQIQAVSPEAWN
+490 RQQIQAVSPEAWN

-519 PRIGSKE
+519 PRIGAKE

-534 WKAMILGD
+534 WKVMLMGD
-542 SKSQKALLEALGAQQ
+542 SKSQKALLEALGPQQ
-557 FQALNNLAQV
+557 FQALNNLTAV

-588 KEMEDNA
+588 KEMEENA
-595 PSALAAFARVT
+595 PSALAAFAQVT
-606 GGVISPQKYGQF
+606 GSAMTPLKYGEF
-618 FRDWATERAFANN
+618 FKNWATERAFSAN